1 MNATAPVLGEKGLLP
16 YKGAMTVKGSALLP
30 PRNPKGGRPTQDV
43 AEKLGEH
50 ILDVA
55 LNQFIALGADGTS
68 MDEIAAA
75 ANVSKRTLYARF
87 GSKAGLLRAAM
98 KRGIG
103 SRLDLIVD
111 NIPEGDLEDQL
122 FYLGR
127 SMLDA
132 SLKADVV
139 GMEALSYWLMKQP
152 EIIAEGASVHVGL
165 DAAKS
170 RIETLL
176 RPRLAEGAD
185 TSMDGLDIACFVLD
199 ALVTIPRTRI
209 LMRGDMRDTAEEKDA
224 YLRRAVAI
232 ILRGLP

>member
-1 MNATAPVLGEKGLLP
+1 M
-16 YKGAMTVKGSALLP
+16 KGSALLP

-111 NIPEGDLEDQL
+111 SLPEGDLEDQL

-132 SLKADVV
+132 SLKPDVV

-152 EIIAEGASVHVGL
+152 EIIAEGACVHVGL
-165 DAAKS
+165 DITMARLEAM
-170 RIETLL
+170 L
-176 RPRLAEGAD
+176 RPFLSEPAPASGEGCDLAY
-185 TSMDGLDIACFVLD
+185 FVLD

-224 YLRRAVAI
+224 YLRRAVAVL
-232 ILRGLP
+232 LRGLPWRVAIAGA